1 MKKYEKIL
9 IILVVAWFIGNMVS
23 PLMLSAASHAVSS
36 SATGAQKTY
45 YNTLSVV
52 YGYVHLLP
60 QFLIAIWM
68 YFDAKKKNLNKWIW
82 GVVGLG
88 LGINGAVLYIALQ
101 ILEAIRQ
108 KNENG
113 SQQAGP
119 GYPPQGVGSP
129 DP

>member
-9 IILVVAWFIGNMVS
+9 VILVVAWFIGNMVS
-23 PLMLSAASHAVSS
+23 PLMLSAASHAMSS
-36 SATGAQKTY
+36 SSTAAQKTY
-45 YNTLSVV
+45 YNALSVI

-68 YFDAKKKNLNKWIW
+68 FFDAKKKNLNKWIW
-82 GVVGLG
+82 GLVGLG
-88 LGINGAVLYIALQ
+88 LGINGAILYVALQ

-113 SQQAGP
+113 SQQSVP
-119 GYPPQGVGSP
+119 GYAAQGASSP
-129 DP
+129 EP